1 MSYSDKQ
8 FIVIGA
14 GELQIPLIKAAK
26 NLGLRVIA
34 TDQNPEAVGFEF
46 SDDFIIANTMD
57 AQESLEK
64 VQEYVSLK
72 GDIHGVATAGT
83 DASYTVAT
91 IAHHFDLPGHHPNAA
106 LNASDKAL
114 MRKAFENAGVPIPL
128 YKKITNLEEALSF
141 FEELD
146 HVCVVKPTRNM
157 GARGV
162 SLVKSVEELTA
173 AITLAQENNRDFP
186 EILIEEYIDAHELS
200 IDALINDGIITITGI
215 GDRII
220 EYSPYF
226 VETGHILPSSLNNE
240 WLERAIFTFRDG
252 IKALGLSHGAAKADL
267 KISKDKTWVI
277 EIAAR
282 LSGGFMSSHTF
293 PFATGIPL
301 HEYMVKTA
309 LGEKIPELTPTKN
322 FTSIER
328 AIILPPGKVISMS
341 IPDNIL
347 EQEYISHFS
356 IKAQVGDIVYYPKNN
371 LDKQGNII
379 ATAPTRELA
388 LRAINKTLASIKIE
402 VENTSDYTAIIQNS
416 EKQARNLLKTV
427 CIVCKAC
434 DGVWCRG
441 QIPGVGGV
449 GTGEAFIQAYNR
461 FKQIKIMP
469 NYIHENI
476 TVDTSIKMFDRQLS
490 MPVLVAPI
498 GGGKI
503 NYNNAITELDLQRA
517 FIKGAKHAGTIAF
530 TPDPA
535 DPDLFPHV
543 AQAILENFGHSV
555 IICKPRKDLDF
566 IKLRYQLAVEA
577 GALGFGTD
585 IDGIGLK
592 TFSNL
597 GQETTPKTTSEL
609 KELSQTHDLPF
620 VIKGVLS
627 VSDALKAVEAGAT
640 HIIVSSH
647 GGRIGDSFPLPIDML
662 PHIKKA
668 VDDKVIILVDGA
680 IRSGSDVIKAII
692 LGADAVLIGRPVATH
707 AVGGGYEAI
716 TAYLNNIK
724 KQIYSQM
731 LLLGVS
737 SIKELQ
743 ERKDIIFDPQN
754 PNL

>member
-1 MSYSDKQ
+1 MSYSGKQ

-26 NLGLRVIA
+26 NIGLTVIA
-34 TDQNPEAVGFEF
+34 TDQNPEALGFEF
-46 SDDFIIANTMD
+46 SDDHIIANTMD

-64 VQEYVSLK
+64 IQEYVALK

-91 IAHHFDLPGHHPNAA
+91 IAQHFDLPGHHPNAA

-114 MRKAFENAGVPIPL
+114 MRKAFEKAEVPIPL
-128 YKKITNLEEALSF
+128 YKKISNLEEALSF
-141 FEELD
+141 FEELN
-146 HVCVVKPTRNM
+146 HICVVKPTRNM

-162 SLVKSVEELTA
+162 SLVKSIEELTT
-173 AITLAQENNRDFP
+173 AITLAQENNRDFS

-200 IDALINDGIITITGI
+200 IDALINNGIITITGI
-215 GDRII
+215 ADRII

-240 WLERAIFTFRDG
+240 WLERAILTFRDG

-309 LGEKIPELTPTKN
+309 LGENVPELTPTKN
-322 FTSIER
+322 LTSIER
-328 AIILPPGKVISMS
+328 AIILPPGKVTSIS

-356 IKAQVGDIVYYPKNN
+356 VKAQVGDIIHCPKNN

-388 LRAINKTLASIKIE
+388 LRAINETLATIKVE
-402 VENTSDYTAIIQNS
+402 VEDSRDYISIIQNS
-416 EKQARNLLKTV
+416 EKQARKLLKTV

-441 QIPGVGGV
+441 QTPPTPGICPR
-449 GTGEAFIQAYNR
+449 ESFIQAYNK
-461 FKQIKIMP
+461 FKHIKIIP
-469 NYIHENI
+469 NYIHETI
-476 TVDTSIKMFDRQLS
+476 SVDTSIEMFDRQLS
-490 MPVLVAPI
+490 MPVFVAPI

-503 NYNNAITELDLQRA
+503 NYNNAIAELDLQRA
-517 FIKGAKHAGTIAF
+517 FIKGAKQAGTMAF

-535 DPDLFPHV
+535 DPDLFPLV

-555 IICKPRKDLDF
+555 VICKPRKDLDF
-566 IKLRYQLAVEA
+566 IKLRFQLAVEA
-577 GALGFGTD
+577 GVLGIGTD

-597 GQETTPKTTSEL
+597 GQATTPKTIAEL
-609 KELSQTHDLPF
+609 EELSQTHKLPF

-627 VSDALKAVEAGAT
+627 INDALKAVEAGAT

-647 GGRIGDSFPLPIDML
+647 GGRIGDSFPLPIDVL

-668 VDDKVIILVDGA
+668 IGDKAIILIDGA
-680 IRSGSDVIKAII
+680 IRSGADVIKAII

-707 AVGGGYEAI
+707 AVGGGYEAV
-716 TAYLNNIK
+716 TAYLNTIK
-724 KQIYSQM
+724 SQIHSQM

-743 ERKDIIFDPQN
+743 KRKDIIFDPQN
-754 PNL
+754 PQL